1 MDVYTIVF
9 WALFVAAI
17 LFLWWYSSAAAP
29 ADQVNIVVGSQ
40 SGEDSKT
47 VSIALPKSFN
57 QPEGL
62 TYSYS
67 GWVLVNDFG
76 SGYGQKRTIFKV
88 GDDSPALYID
98 ATSNAFIVAVK
109 TFGSTETIL
118 IPSVPALKWLHV
130 AMVVDQ
136 QAVDIYI
143 NGTLR
148 QHHTLGQLPKDDS
161 TPTIQMGPG
170 WDGVLARLTYYARAL
185 RPTEIKRLAG
195 EPVPD
200 DLQKKPA
207 VPQYFD
213 LSWYIGRFYSK

>member
-1 MDVYTIVF
+1 MDTFVIVF
-9 WALFVAAI
+9 WTILVAA
-17 LFLWWYSSAAAP
+17 LVFLWWYSRTAAP
-29 ADQVNIVVGSQ
+29 SDQVNIVVGSQ
-40 SGEDSKT
+40 SGKDTK
-47 VSIALPKSFN
+47 SISVALPQSFN

-76 SGYGQKRTIFKV
+76 EGYGRRRTVFKT
-88 GDDSPALYID
+88 GDDTPALYLD
-98 ATSNAFIVAVK
+98 STSNSFVFAVK
-109 TFGSTETIL
+109 TFGATETIL
-118 IPSVPALKWLHV
+118 VPSVPALKWLHV
-130 AMVVDQ
+130 GLVVDQ

-148 QHHTLGQLPKDDS
+148 QHHTLGQLPQQ
-161 TPTIQMGPG
+161 TTNPTIQMGPG
-170 WDGVLARLTYYARAL
+170 WDGVLARLVYYSRAL
-185 RPTEIKRLAG
+185 QPTEIKRLAA

-200 DLQKKPA
+200 DLRKTPA

>member
-1 MDVYTIVF
+1 MDTYMIVF
-9 WALFVAAI
+9 WTLFVAA
-17 LFLWWYSSAAAP
+17 LVFLWWYSRAAVP
-29 ADQVNIVVGSQ
+29 SDQVNIVVGSQ
-40 SGEDSKT
+40 SGKQNKKI
-47 VSIALPKSFN
+47 SIQLPQSFN

-76 SGYGQKRTIFKV
+76 AGYGKRRTIFKV
-88 GDDSPALYID
+88 GDDTPGLFID
-98 ATSNAFIVAVK
+98 STSNSFIVAVK
-109 TFGSTETIL
+109 TFGATETIL

-130 AMVVDQ
+130 GLVVDQ
-136 QAVDIYI
+136 QSVDVYI

-148 QHHTLGQLPKDDS
+148 QHHTLGQLPQQS
-161 TPTIQMGPG
+161 TSPEIQMGPD
-170 WDGVLARLTYYARAL
+170 WDGVLAKLTYYSRAL
-185 RPTEIKRLAG
+185 TPSEIKRIAA

-207 VPQYFD
+207 TPQYFD

>member
-1 MDVYTIVF
+1 MIVF
-9 WALFVAAI
+9 WT
-17 LFLWWYSSAAAP
+17 LFLGALLFFWWYSQAAAP

-40 SGEDSKT
+40 SGKQSKKLT
-47 VSIALPKSFN
+47 LSLPRSFN

-76 SGYGQKRTIFKV
+76 AGYGEKRTIFKV

-98 ATSNAFIVAVK
+98 STSNAFIVAVK

-118 IPSVPALKWLHV
+118 IPSVPALKWMHV
-130 AMVVDQ
+130 AIVVDQ

-148 QHHTLGQLPKDDS
+148 QHHTLGQLPKDEAS
-161 TPTIQMGPG
+161 ATIQMGPG
-170 WDGVLARLTYYARAL
+170 WDGVLSKLTYYARAL
-185 RPTEIKRLAG
+185 RPSEIKAIAA

-207 VPQYFD
+207 EPQYFD

>member
-1 MDVYTIVF
+1 MEMFVIVF
-9 WALFVAAI
+9 WTVFLGALAF
-17 LFLWWYSSAAAP
+17 FWWYSQTAVPS
-29 ADQVNIVVGSQ
+29 DQVNIVVGSQ
-40 SGEDSKT
+40 SGEDPK
-47 VSIALPKSFN
+47 SISVALPQSFN

-76 SGYGQKRTIFKV
+76 AGYGERRTIFKT
-88 GDDSPALYID
+88 GDDTPALYID
-98 ATSNAFIVAVK
+98 STSNSFVFAVR

-130 AMVVDQ
+130 GLVVDQ

-148 QHHTLGQLPKDDS
+148 QHHTLGQLPQQ
-161 TPTIQMGPG
+161 TTNPTIQMGPG
-170 WDGVLARLTYYARAL
+170 WDGVLARLVYYSRAL
-185 RPTEIKRLAG
+185 RSTEIKRLAAQ
-195 EPVPD
+195 PVPD
-200 DLQKKPA
+200 DLQKTPA
-207 VPQYFD
+207 APQYFD

>member
-1 MDVYTIVF
+1 MTIVF
-9 WALFVAAI
+9 WTLFIAAL
-17 LFLWWYSSAAAP
+17 LFFWWYSQASAP
-29 ADQVNIVVGSQ
+29 SDRVNIVAASQ
-40 SGEDSKT
+40 SGKQART
-47 VSIALPKSFN
+47 ITTALPQSFN

-76 SGYGQKRTIFKV
+76 AGYGQKRTIFKV
-88 GDDSPALYID
+88 GDDTPSLSID
-98 ATSNAFIVAVK
+98 STSNSFIVAVR
-109 TFGSTETIL
+109 TFGATETIL
-118 IPSVPALKWLHV
+118 IPNVPALKWLHIGI
-130 AMVVDQ
+130 VVDQ

-143 NGTLR
+143 NGILR
-148 QHHTLGQLPKDDS
+148 QHHTLGQLPRQDS

-170 WDGVLARLTYYARAL
+170 WDGVLAKLVYYSRAL
-185 RPTEIKRLAG
+185 RSTEIKALAA

-207 VPQYFD
+207 APQYFD

>member
-1 MDVYTIVF
+1 MDPMMIVF
-9 WALFVAAI
+9 WTLFVAA
-17 LFLWWYSSAAAP
+17 LVFFWWYSQAAAP
-29 ADQVNIVVGSQ
+29 SDQVNIVVGSQ
-40 SGEDSKT
+40 SGKQSKT
-47 VSIALPKSFN
+47 VSVQLPQSFN

-76 SGYGQKRTIFKV
+76 AGYGKRRTIFKV
-88 GDDSPALYID
+88 GDDMPGLFID
-98 ATSNAFIVAVK
+98 STSNSFIVSVK
-109 TFGSTETIL
+109 TFGATETIL

-130 AMVVDQ
+130 GIVVDQ
-136 QAVDIYI
+136 QAVDVYI

-148 QHHTLGQLPKDDS
+148 QHHTLGQLPQQS
-161 TPTIQMGPG
+161 TSPEIQMGPD
-170 WDGVLARLTYYARAL
+170 WDGVLARLTYYSRAL
-185 RPTEIKRLAG
+185 RPSEIKRLAG